1 MASPLS
7 KTVVA
12 AAGSVAA
19 ALGSA
24 LCCTG
29 PLVAVAL
36 GVSGAGLA
44 ATFEPLR
51 PYFVA
56 GTVVALGLGFVVL
69 RREERRAC
77 EPGTLCASP
86 VARRRMKRA
95 LWIAT
100 ITAISLVTFPWWSK
114 FVLGG

>member
-1 MASPLS
+1 MATPVT
-7 KTVVA
+7 KTVLAATGGVA
-12 AAGSVAA
+12 AAVA
-19 ALGSA
+19 ST
-24 LCCTG
+24 LCCAG

-36 GVSGAGLA
+36 GLSGAGLA

-56 GTVVALGLGFVVL
+56 GTLLALGFGFVV
-69 RREERRAC
+69 RHREEKQAC

-86 VARRRMKRA
+86 VARRRMKWA

-100 ITAISLVTFPWWSK
+100 IVSIALLTFPWWSK
-114 FVLGG
+114 LVLG

>member
-1 MASPLS
+1 MDKSRF
-7 KTVVA
+7 A
-12 AAGSVAA
+12 AVGAVGTAI
-19 ALGSA
+19 GSA
-24 LCCTG
+24 LCCVG
-29 PLVAVAL
+29 PLVAVAF

-56 GTVVALGLGFVVL
+56 GTALALGLGFVTVY
-69 RREERRAC
+69 REDKKAC

-86 VARRRMKRA
+86 AVRRRMKLW

-100 ITAISLVTFPWWSK
+100 IIAVPFVTFPWWSK
-114 FVLGG
+114 FILS

>member
-1 MASPLS
+1 MG
-7 KTVVA
+7 K
-12 AAGSVAA
+12 A
-19 ALGSA
+19 ALAPIGAVTAAIGSA
-24 LCCTG
+24 LCCVG

-56 GTVVALGLGFVVL
+56 GTVLALGLGFFSVS
-69 RREERRAC
+69 REDRKAC

-86 VARRRMKRA
+86 VARRRMKLW

-100 ITAISLVTFPWWSK
+100 IVAVPLVTFPWWSK
-114 FVLGG
+114 FLLS